1 MSRKSGIST
10 ELIALAAEARR
21 RGITY
26 GQLVAGTTSEE
37 RWEIIRRYQ
46 ESRGHRKKEIRD
58 PLNGS
63 AV

>member
-1 MSRKSGIST
+1 MSRKSGINT

-46 ESRGHRKKEIRD
+46 ESRGHRKKEK
-58 PLNGS
+58 
-63 AV
+63 